1 MSFTIFD
8 NVVVVAIAARKVLHV
23 FLVLPYY
30 QSSYIFLCLSYF
42 LKRWKVWLIDW
53 DTEAQQNNVNI
64 MGYGTTGKSWRH

>member
-8 NVVVVAIAARKVLHV
+8 KVVVLAIAARKVLHV

-42 LKRWKVWLIDW
+42 LKR
-53 DTEAQQNNVNI
+53 
-64 MGYGTTGKSWRH
+64 